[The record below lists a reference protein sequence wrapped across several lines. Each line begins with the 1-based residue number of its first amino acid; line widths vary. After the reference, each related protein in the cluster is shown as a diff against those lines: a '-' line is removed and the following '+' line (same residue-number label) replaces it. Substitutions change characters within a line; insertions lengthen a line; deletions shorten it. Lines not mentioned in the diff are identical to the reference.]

1 MKVLVSLCFLVLL
14 TAVALFAA
22 QDAKT
27 PASQPV
33 ANQPQIPQ
41 PDPITLDSLKV
52 TMADAVLS
60 RDNCNAYAGKL
71 QAKIVELSGEVQKLK
86 DELAKAKPATAE
98 TSPTPEPKK

>member
-1 MKVLVSLCFLVLL
+1 MKVFFILWFIFLL
-14 TAVALFAA
+14 TAFALFAA

-60 RDNCNAYAGKL
+60 RDSCNAYAAKL
-71 QAKIVELSGEVQKLK
+71 QAKIVELSGELQKLK
-86 DELAKAKPATAE
+86 DELAKLKPATPEPA
-98 TSPTPEPKK
+98 TPEPKK